1 MIRSD
6 RSPLYRGR
14 QAGALPGGP
23 VVWCAS
29 YALPPMER
37 DQAVAWCRF
46 LAGLLGARPP

>member
-14 QAGALPGGP
+14 QAGALPGGL
-23 VVWCAS
+23 WFCAS

-46 LAGLLGARPP
+46 LVGLTGGRPP